1 MASWGFG
8 VGALALFACGGA
20 SFTARDAGL
29 VDPPVF
35 SEDAGPFPV
44 RPNAGPPPI
53 PDAGPP
59 PIADAGPP
67 PIPDAGRPPRPD
79 AGPPPQP
86 DAGPPP
92 VTPASPVAAENALP
106 GTSAWVITRAANQ
119 GRLEGYAGDGSCN
132 HGDAIDIHLN
142 A

>member
-8 VGALALFACGGA
+8 VGAVALFACGGA
-20 SFTARDAGL
+20 SFTAPDAGL
-29 VDPPVF
+29 VGPPVF

-44 RPNAGPPPI
+44 RPDAGPPPTPDAGPPPI
-53 PDAGPP
+53 PDAGP
-59 PIADAGPP
+59 
-67 PIPDAGRPPRPD
+67 PPRPD

-106 GTSAWVITRAANQ
+106 GTSAWPLPAPPARAGWRATPVT
-119 GRLEGYAGDGSCN
+119 
-132 HGDAIDIHLN
+132 
-142 A
+142 